1 VVRTG
6 RERRAVSA
14 VSSGPPHAKTM
25 NAPGKLRKIS
35 PVLGIYVIRPA
46 PAKARGSWSGRI
58 KVGNGDGFCLFGC
71 PLSGSKL
78 VDGMQYVRAVVPVPA
93 PITDADCYVL

>member
-6 RERRAVSA
+6 RERRAVAA

-35 PVLGIYVIRPA
+35 PALGIYVIRPT
-46 PAKARGSWSGRI
+46 PAKARSSRRRTAALLLTGLRRASHARCAKTGRKYLKEI
-58 KVGNGDGFCLFGC
+58 
-71 PLSGSKL
+71 
-78 VDGMQYVRAVVPVPA
+78 RAA
-93 PITDADCYVL
+93 RYGR

>member
-35 PVLGIYVIRPA
+35 PALGIYVIRPA
-46 PAKARGSWSGRI
+46 PAKARPSRRRAAALLLTGLRRASHARGAKTGRKYLKEI
-58 KVGNGDGFCLFGC
+58 RAA
-71 PLSGSKL
+71 
-78 VDGMQYVRAVVPVPA
+78 QYAR
-93 PITDADCYVL
+93 